1 MNEAPDKIYIPI
13 HQSYPNA
20 PIDENNTHLGA
31 DWYTSKC
38 DYSAAGFHEYIHKD
52 ALLEWANEYK
62 KAIEVNGDEND
73 AYTRG
78 EYSAINSL
86 IDKINSLWKI

>member
-1 MNEAPDKIYIPI
+1 MGNAPDKIYIPI

-38 DYSAAGFHEYIHKD
+38 DYSAVGFHEYIRKD
-52 ALLEWANEYK
+52 AILDLLNGIYTNSRYEQFVIGCV
-62 KAIEVNGDEND
+62 IE
-73 AYTRG
+73 
-78 EYSAINSL
+78 
-86 IDKINSLWKI
+86 KINSL